1 MQKILFAS
9 FVPLL
14 VAWALVVS
22 SIGGYSETDKT
33 GVLHS
38 WAEISLTGEAESGQ
52 DQNNP
57 PSDIPGDTIASHPYS
72 TEGFASIQEVS
83 VESDPSAQDWYF
95 ILAAMAYMLSA
106 DQVTHCFDAEP
117 VTFSVVEYD
126 LYSPRDPPA
135 FA

>member
-9 FVPLL
+9 FIPLL
-14 VAWALVVS
+14 VVWTLIVS

-33 GVLHS
+33 GVLRS
-38 WAEISLTGEAESGQ
+38 WAEISLMGDAESDQ

-57 PSDIPGDTIASHPYS
+57 PSDIPGESIASHPYS
-72 TEGFASIQEVS
+72 TEGFDSIQEVS
-83 VESDPSAQDWYF
+83 AESDSSAQDWYST
-95 ILAAMAYMLSA
+95 LAAMAYMLSA
-106 DQVTHCFDAEP
+106 GQVTHCFDAEP